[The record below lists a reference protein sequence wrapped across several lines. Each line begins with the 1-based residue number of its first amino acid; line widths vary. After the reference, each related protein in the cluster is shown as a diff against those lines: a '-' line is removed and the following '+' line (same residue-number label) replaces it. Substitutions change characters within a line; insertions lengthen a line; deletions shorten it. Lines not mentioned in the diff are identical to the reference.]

1 MKKTFF
7 TLFLALCTFSCA
19 MFSQKTTAEKT
30 IVATYNKGQITLA
43 EAQLELEKI
52 SSKSEKLKDIKFTDL
67 KKDQQ
72 ELIIKEM
79 VLQKIVYQEA
89 KKMGFK
95 KEKSYETAVK
105 NFKQEFLKQKL
116 YNHLVNNAKTQENV
130 QKNYNELLEKSKNK
144 LDFKISYIAVDNQKK
159 AEEIYQKL
167 LKNPSNF
174 AKQAKQSSI
183 DAETAKKGGNL
194 GFVFED
200 NLPTSLVENLKQLKK
215 NQITKPIAVVDSWF
229 IVQLQQTRKAEI
241 LPFEK
246 AKEQLAENLAKL
258 AVEDFI
264 EKSLEQ
270 AKINIK

>member
-52 SSKSEKLKDIKFTDL
+52 ASKSEKLKDIKFSDL

-95 KEKSYETAVK
+95 KEKSYEKAVK

-116 YNHLVNNAKTQENV
+116 YNHLVSTAKTNENV

-200 NLPTSLVENLKQLKK
+200 NLPASLVENLKQLKK

>member
-19 MFSQKTTAEKT
+19 MFSQKTTTEKT

-52 SSKSEKLKDIKFTDL
+52 ASKSEKLKDIKFSDL

-95 KEKSYETAVK
+95 KEKSYEKAVK

-116 YNHLVNNAKTQENV
+116 YNNLVSTAKTQENV

-174 AKQAKQSSI
+174 AKQAKKISI

-200 NLPTSLVENLKQLKK
+200 NLPASLVENLKQLKK

>member
-19 MFSQKTTAEKT
+19 MFSQKTAAEKT

-52 SSKSEKLKDIKFTDL
+52 ASKSEKLKDIKFSDL

-95 KEKSYETAVK
+95 KEKSYEKAVK

-116 YNHLVNNAKTQENV
+116 YNNLVSTAKTQENV

-174 AKQAKQSSI
+174 AKQAKKISI
-183 DAETAKKGGNL
+183 DAETSKKGGNL

-200 NLPTSLVENLKQLKK
+200 NLPASLVENLKQLKK

>member
-19 MFSQKTTAEKT
+19 MFSQKTASEKT

-52 SSKSEKLKDIKFTDL
+52 ASKSEKLKDIKFSDL

-72 ELIIKEM
+72 ELIIKQM
-79 VLQKIVYQEA
+79 VLKTIVYQEA

-95 KEKSYETAVK
+95 KEKSYEMAVK

-116 YNHLVNNAKTQENV
+116 YNHLVNTAKTQENV
-130 QKNYNELLEKSKNK
+130 QKNYKELLEKSKNK
-144 LDFKISYIAVDNQKK
+144 LDFKISYIAVDNQKN

-167 LKNPSNF
+167 LKNSSNF

>member
-7 TLFLALCTFSCA
+7 TLCLALCTFSCA

-30 IVATYNKGQITLA
+30 IVATYDKGQITLA

-52 SSKSEKLKDIKFTDL
+52 ASKSEKLKDIKFSDL

-95 KEKSYETAVK
+95 KEKSYEKAVK

-116 YNHLVNNAKTQENV
+116 YNHLVSTAKTHENV

-200 NLPTSLVENLKQLKK
+200 NLPASLVENLKQLKK

>member
-19 MFSQKTTAEKT
+19 MFSQKTAAEKT

-52 SSKSEKLKDIKFTDL
+52 ASKSEKLKDIKFSDL

-95 KEKSYETAVK
+95 KEKSYEKAVK

-116 YNHLVNNAKTQENV
+116 YNNLVSTAKTQENV

-174 AKQAKQSSI
+174 AKQAKKISI

-200 NLPTSLVENLKQLKK
+200 NLPASLVENLKQLKK

>member
-1 MKKTFF
+1 
-7 TLFLALCTFSCA
+7 

-52 SSKSEKLKDIKFTDL
+52 ASKSEKLKDIKFSDL

-95 KEKSYETAVK
+95 KEKSYEKAVK

-116 YNHLVNNAKTQENV
+116 YNHLVSTAKTNENV

-200 NLPTSLVENLKQLKK
+200 NLPASLVENLKQLKK

>member
-19 MFSQKTTAEKT
+19 MFSQKTTTEKT

-52 SSKSEKLKDIKFTDL
+52 ASKSEKLKDIKFSDL

-95 KEKSYETAVK
+95 KEKSYEKAVK

-116 YNHLVNNAKTQENV
+116 YNHLVSTAKTNENV

-200 NLPTSLVENLKQLKK
+200 NLPASLVENLKQLKK

>member
-19 MFSQKTTAEKT
+19 MFSQKTAAEKT

-52 SSKSEKLKDIKFTDL
+52 ASKSEKLKDIKFSDL

-95 KEKSYETAVK
+95 KEKSYEKAVK

-116 YNHLVNNAKTQENV
+116 YNNLVSTAKTQENV

-200 NLPTSLVENLKQLKK
+200 NLPASLVENLKQLKK

>member
-19 MFSQKTTAEKT
+19 MFSQKTIAEKT

-52 SSKSEKLKDIKFTDL
+52 ASKSEKLKDIKFSDL

-95 KEKSYETAVK
+95 KEKSYEKAVK

-116 YNHLVNNAKTQENV
+116 YNHLVSTAKTQENV
-130 QKNYNELLEKSKNK
+130 QKNYKELLEKSKNK
-144 LDFKISYIAVDNQKK
+144 FDFKISYIAVDNQKK

-200 NLPTSLVENLKQLKK
+200 NLPASLVENLKQLKK

>member
-19 MFSQKTTAEKT
+19 MFSQKTAAEKT

-52 SSKSEKLKDIKFTDL
+52 ASKSEKLKDIKFTDL

-95 KEKSYETAVK
+95 KEKSYEKAVK

-116 YNHLVNNAKTQENV
+116 YNNLVSTAKTQENV

-174 AKQAKQSSI
+174 AKQAKKISI

-200 NLPTSLVENLKQLKK
+200 NLPASLVENLKQLKK

-258 AVEDFI
+258 AVEDFV

>member
-19 MFSQKTTAEKT
+19 MFSQKTAAEKT

-52 SSKSEKLKDIKFTDL
+52 ASKSEKLKDIKFSDL

-95 KEKSYETAVK
+95 KEKSYEKAVK

-116 YNHLVNNAKTQENV
+116 YNNLVSTAKTQENV

-167 LKNPSNF
+167 LKNTSNF
-174 AKQAKQSSI
+174 AKQAKKISI

-200 NLPTSLVENLKQLKK
+200 NLPASLVENLKQLKK

>member
-1 MKKTFF
+1 VFH
-7 TLFLALCTFSCA
+7 
-19 MFSQKTTAEKT
+19 KTTEEKT
-30 IVATYNKGQITLA
+30 IVATYNKGEITLA
-43 EAQLELEKI
+43 EAQLELNKI
-52 SSKSEKLKDIKFTDL
+52 ANKSEKLKDLKFTDL

-72 ELIIKEM
+72 ELVIKEII
-79 VLQKIVYQEA
+79 LQKLIYQEA
-89 KKMGFK
+89 KKLGFK
-95 KEKSYETAVK
+95 KEKSYKEAMN
-105 NFKQEFLKQKL
+105 NFKHDFLKQKL
-116 YNHLVNNAKTQENV
+116 YNHLVKNAKTESNV

-167 LKNPSNF
+167 LRSPNNF
-174 AKQAKQSSI
+174 AKQARSSSI
-183 DAETAKKGGNL
+183 DTETAKKGGNL

-200 NLPTSLVENLKQLKK
+200 NLPVTLVEKIKQLKK
-215 NQITKPIAVVDSWF
+215 NQITKPIAVADSWF

>member
-1 MKKTFF
+1 MKKTLL
-7 TLFLALCTFSCA
+7 TIFLALFTFSCA
-19 MFSQKTTAEKT
+19 VFHKTTEEKT
-30 IVATYNKGQITLA
+30 IVATYNKGEITLA
-43 EAQLELEKI
+43 EAQLELNKI
-52 SSKSEKLKDIKFTDL
+52 ANKSEKLKDLKFTDL

-72 ELIIKEM
+72 ELVIKEII
-79 VLQKIVYQEA
+79 LQKLIYQEA
-89 KKMGFK
+89 KKLGFK
-95 KEKSYETAVK
+95 KEKSYKEAMN
-105 NFKQEFLKQKL
+105 NFKHDFLKQKL
-116 YNHLVNNAKTQENV
+116 YNHLVKNAKTESNV

-167 LKNPSNF
+167 LRSPNNF
-174 AKQAKQSSI
+174 AKQARSSSI
-183 DAETAKKGGNL
+183 DTETAKKGGNL

-200 NLPTSLVENLKQLKK
+200 NLPVTLVEKIKQLKK
-215 NQITKPIAVVDSWF
+215 NQITKPIAVADSWF

>member
-19 MFSQKTTAEKT
+19 MFSQKTAAEKT

-52 SSKSEKLKDIKFTDL
+52 ASKNEKLKDIKFSDL

-95 KEKSYETAVK
+95 KEKSYEKAVK

-116 YNHLVNNAKTQENV
+116 YNNLVSTAKTQENV

-200 NLPTSLVENLKQLKK
+200 NLPASLVENLKQLKK

>member
-1 MKKTFF
+1 MKKTF
-7 TLFLALCTFSCA
+7 TALFLAFFTFSCA

-52 SSKSEKLKDIKFTDL
+52 ASKSEKLKDIKFSDL

-95 KEKSYETAVK
+95 KEKSYEKAVK

-116 YNHLVNNAKTQENV
+116 YNHLVSTAKTNENV

-200 NLPTSLVENLKQLKK
+200 NLPASLVENLKQLKK